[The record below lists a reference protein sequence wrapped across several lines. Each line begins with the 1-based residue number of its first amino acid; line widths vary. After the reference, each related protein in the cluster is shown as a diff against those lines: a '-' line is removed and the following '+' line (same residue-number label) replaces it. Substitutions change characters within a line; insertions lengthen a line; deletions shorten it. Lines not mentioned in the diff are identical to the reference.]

1 MSHPSWL
8 PPKSTNEPVGHVT
21 ARMETTHTFGT
32 PSISVSTQQTP
43 KKFAPVVAPKP
54 KYNPYKQPGG
64 DGDFLPPPPPPVD
77 DLGNIT
83 SSQGAFPPP
92 PPLDD
97 MTFNVQVNPGG
108 KTLEERRSS
117 LDAEID
123 SLTSIL
129 ADLESSSPYK
139 PRTQQGSGTLSSS
152 ATTTPS
158 VSTPVTG
165 HKRMIIPNQPPLTA
179 TKKSAA
185 KAPGQP
191 APIPVTPVG
200 TLKPQPVPASYAT
213 ASTPSRPAFN
223 IQVRTAQPS
232 PHYQPPA
239 PQPAHYGSLGPGQPY
254 APAPARPPGA
264 PQYGPPQPRGHDY
277 GYAPPPSRPS
287 EPSYGYAPP
296 QGRYQEPYYGGYG
309 GRNGSEAPYV
319 PQSTW
324 KVEPAYPTS
333 NTVGQAPPGLYQ
345 PSGTKKTYITDPVLA
360 PQPPTMQQKVTGQ
373 DQGQASIMFDALL
386 TQQCLSWLFLAASPA
401 WSLSD
406 YNIFKQGT
414 ILLLFLHL
422 ISNPVEFI
430 KTDQV
435 KAMARFYLFGPEKS
449 YEKLVFA
456 SGYPSS
462 GPASSTPAFRP
473 EDELEHLT
481 KKMLYDMENPPSDDY
496 FGRCARCGENVVG
509 EGTGCTAM
517 DQVFH
522 VECFTCMMCNNKLRG
537 QPFYAVEKKAYCEP
551 CYIMCDV
558 VILKSMKV
566 NDLLNTLEQCS
577 VCAKPIMERILRA
590 TGKAYHP
597 HCFTCVMCH
606 RSLDGIPFTVDAGG
620 NIHCIE
626 DFHKKFA
633 PRCSVC
639 KEPIMPAPGQEET
652 VRIVALDR
660 DFHVQCYRCEDCGGL
675 LSEGDNQ
682 GCYPLDGHILCKTC
696 NSARIQALTAKAST
710 DL

>member
-97 MTFNVQVNPGG
+97 ATYNVQVNPGG

-139 PRTQQGSGTLSSS
+139 PRTQQVSGTSSSS

-179 TKKSAA
+179 TKKSTA
-185 KAPGQP
+185 KGPGQP

-223 IQVRTAQPS
+223 VQVRTAQPS
-232 PHYQPPA
+232 PHYQPPV
-239 PQPAHYGSLGPGQPY
+239 PQPVHYGSLGPGQPY
-254 APAPARPPGA
+254 TAPPSRQPAA
-264 PQYGPPQPRGHDY
+264 PQYGAPPPHGPDY
-277 GYAPPPSRPS
+277 GYAPAPSRPA
-287 EPSYGYAPP
+287 EPAYGYAPS
-296 QGRYQEPYYGGYG
+296 QGRYQDPYYGGYG

-319 PQSTW
+319 PQSSW
-324 KVEPAYPTS
+324 KAEPVYPAS
-333 NTVGQAPPGLYQ
+333 NAMGQAPPGLYH
-345 PSGTKKTYITDPVLA
+345 PPGTKKTYITDPVLA
-360 PQPPTMQQKVTGQ
+360 PQPPTLQQK
-373 DQGQASIMFDALL
+373 
-386 TQQCLSWLFLAASPA
+386 
-401 WSLSD
+401 
-406 YNIFKQGT
+406 
-414 ILLLFLHL
+414 
-422 ISNPVEFI
+422 
-430 KTDQV
+430 
-435 KAMARFYLFGPEKS
+435 
-449 YEKLVFA
+449 

-522 VECFTCMMCNNKLRG
+522 VECFTCMKCNNKLRG

-551 CYIMCDV
+551 CYI
-558 VILKSMKV
+558 
-566 NDLLNTLEQCS
+566 NTLEQCS
-577 VCAKPIMERILRA
+577 VCTKPIMERILRA

>member
-97 MTFNVQVNPGG
+97 VTYNVQVNPGG

-139 PRTQQGSGTLSSS
+139 PRTQQGSGTSSS
-152 ATTTPS
+152 ATTTTPS

-179 TKKSAA
+179 TKKSTA
-185 KAPGQP
+185 KGPGQS

-223 IQVRTAQPS
+223 VQVRTAQPS
-232 PHYQPPA
+232 PHYQPPG
-239 PQPAHYGSLGPGQPY
+239 PQPGHYGSLGPGQPY
-254 APAPARPPGA
+254 ATAPSRQPAA
-264 PQYGPPQPRGHDY
+264 PQYGAPQPHGPDY
-277 GYAPPPSRPS
+277 GYAPPAGRPA
-287 EPSYGYAPP
+287 EPAYGYAPP
-296 QGRYQEPYYGGYG
+296 QGRYQDPYYGGYG

-319 PQSTW
+319 PQSSW
-324 KVEPAYPTS
+324 KAEPAYPAS
-333 NTVGQAPPGLYQ
+333 NAMGQAPPGLYQ
-345 PSGTKKTYITDPVLA
+345 PPGMKKTYITDPVLA
-360 PQPPTMQQKVTGQ
+360 PQPPALQQK
-373 DQGQASIMFDALL
+373 
-386 TQQCLSWLFLAASPA
+386 
-401 WSLSD
+401 
-406 YNIFKQGT
+406 
-414 ILLLFLHL
+414 
-422 ISNPVEFI
+422 
-430 KTDQV
+430 
-435 KAMARFYLFGPEKS
+435 
-449 YEKLVFA
+449 

-462 GPASSTPAFRP
+462 GPASNAPASSFRP

-481 KKMLYDMENPPSDDY
+481 KKMLYDMENPPSDEY
-496 FGRCARCGENVVG
+496 FGCCARCGKNVVG

-522 VECFTCMMCNNKLRG
+522 VECFTCIMCNNKLRG
-537 QPFYAVEKKAYCEP
+537 QPFYAVDKKAYCEP
-551 CYIMCDV
+551 CYI
-558 VILKSMKV
+558 
-566 NDLLNTLEQCS
+566 NTLEQCS
-577 VCAKPIMERILRA
+577 VCAKPILERILRA

-606 RSLDGIPFTVDAGG
+606 QSLDGIPFTVDAGG

>member
-8 PPKSTNEPVGHVT
+8 PPKNSSEPVGHVT
-21 ARMETTHTFGT
+21 ARMETTHAFGT
-32 PSISVSTQQTP
+32 PSLSVSTQQTP

-54 KYNPYKQPGG
+54 KYNPYRQAEGE
-64 DGDFLPPPPPPVD
+64 GDFPPPPPPPSED
-77 DLGNIT
+77 PGYLPPPP
-83 SSQGAFPPP
+83 GAFPPP
-92 PPLDD
+92 PPPDQAL
-97 MTFNVQVNPGG
+97 FNIEVNPGA

-139 PRTQQGSGTLSSS
+139 PRTQQGSMAPGGSPV
-152 ATTTPS
+152 ATPP
-158 VSTPVTG
+158 VSTPVTS
-165 HKRMIIPNQPPLTA
+165 HKRMVIPNQPPLTA
-179 TKKSAA
+179 TKKSASKPA
-185 KAPGQP
+185 GQP
-191 APIPVTPVG
+191 SPIPVTPVG

-213 ASTPSRPAFN
+213 ASTPTRPTFN
-223 IQVRTAQPS
+223 VQVKSAQPT

-239 PQPAHYGSLGPGQPY
+239 PQYSSLVPNQ
-254 APAPARPPGA
+254 
-264 PQYGPPQPRGHDY
+264 PPQPPPAAPYALSQPRGPDY
-277 GYAPPPSRPS
+277 SYAPHPIHYPEPNYSYAPPP
-287 EPSYGYAPP
+287 AH
-296 QGRYQEPYYGGYG
+296 YQESGFHGGPSYG
-309 GRNGSEAPYV
+309 GRNGTELSYL
-319 PQSTW
+319 PQNTW
-324 KVEPAYPTS
+324 KPEPMHPGGQNPSS
-333 NTVGQAPPGLYQ
+333 N
-345 PSGTKKTYITDPVLA
+345 TKKTSIAEPTPVL
-360 PQPPTMQQKVTGQ
+360 QPSSLQPKS
-373 DQGQASIMFDALL
+373 GQAG
-386 TQQCLSWLFLAASPA
+386 P
-401 WSLSD
+401 
-406 YNIFKQGT
+406 
-414 ILLLFLHL
+414 
-422 ISNPVEFI
+422 NPP
-430 KTDQV
+430 
-435 KAMARFYLFGPEKS
+435 L
-449 YEKLVFA
+449 
-456 SGYPSS
+456 
-462 GPASSTPAFRP
+462 FRP

-522 VECFTCMMCNNKLRG
+522 VDCFSCMTCGNKLRG

-551 CYIMCDV
+551 CYI
-558 VILKSMKV
+558 
-566 NDLLNTLEQCS
+566 NTLEQCS
-577 VCAKPIMERILRA
+577 ICAKPIMERILRA

-597 HCFTCVMCH
+597 HCFTCVMCQ

-626 DFHKKFA
+626 DFHRKFA

-639 KEPIMPAPGQEET
+639 KEPIMPAQGKEET

>member
-8 PPKSTNEPVGHVT
+8 PPKNSSEPVGHVT
-21 ARMETTHTFGT
+21 ARMETTHAFGT
-32 PSISVSTQQTP
+32 PSISISTQQTP

-54 KYNPYKQPGG
+54 KYNPYRQPEGEG
-64 DGDFLPPPPPPVD
+64 DLPPPPPPPLPLD
-77 DLGNIT
+77 DLGN
-83 SSQGAFPPP
+83 FPPP
-92 PPLDD
+92 PDSLPPPLPPPDEAP
-97 MTFNVQVNPGG
+97 FSVQANPGG

-129 ADLESSSPYK
+129 ADLENSSPYK
-139 PRTQQGSGTLSSS
+139 PRTQQGAGIPGGSPV
-152 ATTTPS
+152 ATPP

-165 HKRMIIPNQPPLTA
+165 HKRMVIPNQPPLTA
-179 TKKSAA
+179 TKKSAS
-185 KAPGQP
+185 KPGSQP
-191 APIPVTPVG
+191 SPIPVTPVG
-200 TLKPQPVPASYAT
+200 TLKPQPMPAPYTT
-213 ASTPSRPAFN
+213 ASTSARPTFN
-223 IQVRTAQPS
+223 VQVKSAQPA
-232 PHYQPPA
+232 PHFQPPA
-239 PQPAHYGSLGPGQPY
+239 PQYSSVVPNQAAQPAPSLGPAPY
-254 APAPARPPGA
+254 APSPPRLPDYSYAAQPAPHP
-264 PQYGPPQPRGHDY
+264 
-277 GYAPPPSRPS
+277 

-296 QGRYQEPYYGGYG
+296 PPRYPESAYPGGPSYG
-309 GRNGSEAPYV
+309 GRNGSEPPYL
-319 PQSTW
+319 PQNAW
-324 KVEPAYPTS
+324 KPPEQGSPSPGAAAWNPTGQYP
-333 NTVGQAPPGLYQ
+333 PPN
-345 PSGTKKTYITDPVLA
+345 TKKTYITDPPLL
-360 PQPPTMQQKVTGQ
+360 QPKS
-373 DQGQASIMFDALL
+373 GQA
-386 TQQCLSWLFLAASPA
+386 
-401 WSLSD
+401 
-406 YNIFKQGT
+406 
-414 ILLLFLHL
+414 
-422 ISNPVEFI
+422 
-430 KTDQV
+430 
-435 KAMARFYLFGPEKS
+435 GP
-449 YEKLVFA
+449 
-456 SGYPSS
+456 GPN
-462 GPASSTPAFRP
+462 PASNTPLFRP

-481 KKMLYDMENPPSDDY
+481 KKMLYDMENPPSEEY
-496 FGRCARCGENVVG
+496 FGRCSRCGENVVG

-522 VECFTCMMCNNKLRG
+522 VECFTCMTCNNTLRG

-551 CYIMCDV
+551 CYI
-558 VILKSMKV
+558 
-566 NDLLNTLEQCS
+566 NTLEQCS

-597 HCFTCVMCH
+597 HCFTCVICQ

-626 DFHKKFA
+626 DFHRKFA

-639 KEPIMPAPGQEET
+639 KEPIMPAQGQEET

>member
-77 DLGNIT
+77 DLGNVT

-97 MTFNVQVNPGG
+97 VTFNVQVNPGG
-108 KTLEERRSS
+108 KTVEERRSS

-152 ATTTPS
+152 AATTPS

-179 TKKSAA
+179 TKKSTA
-185 KAPGQP
+185 KGPGQP

-223 IQVRTAQPS
+223 IQ
-232 PHYQPPA
+232 
-239 PQPAHYGSLGPGQPY
+239 
-254 APAPARPPGA
+254 
-264 PQYGPPQPRGHDY
+264 
-277 GYAPPPSRPS
+277 
-287 EPSYGYAPP
+287 
-296 QGRYQEPYYGGYG
+296 
-309 GRNGSEAPYV
+309 
-319 PQSTW
+319 
-324 KVEPAYPTS
+324 
-333 NTVGQAPPGLYQ
+333 
-345 PSGTKKTYITDPVLA
+345 
-360 PQPPTMQQKVTGQ
+360 
-373 DQGQASIMFDALL
+373 
-386 TQQCLSWLFLAASPA
+386 
-401 WSLSD
+401 
-406 YNIFKQGT
+406 
-414 ILLLFLHL
+414 
-422 ISNPVEFI
+422 
-430 KTDQV
+430 
-435 KAMARFYLFGPEKS
+435 
-449 YEKLVFA
+449 
-456 SGYPSS
+456 SGYSSS

-551 CYIMCDV
+551 CYI
-558 VILKSMKV
+558 
-566 NDLLNTLEQCS
+566 NTLEQCS

>member
-8 PPKSTNEPVGHVT
+8 PPKSTNEPVGHVA

-83 SSQGAFPPP
+83 SPQGAFPPP

-97 MTFNVQVNPGG
+97 ITYNVQVNPGG

-139 PRTQQGSGTLSSS
+139 PRTQQGSGTSSSS
-152 ATTTPS
+152 AATTPS

-179 TKKSAA
+179 TKKSTA
-185 KAPGQP
+185 KGPGQP

-223 IQVRTAQPS
+223 VQVRTAQPS
-232 PHYQPPA
+232 PHCQQPG
-239 PQPAHYGSLGPGQPY
+239 PQPGHYGSLGPGQPY
-254 APAPARPPGA
+254 GSAPSRQPAA
-264 PQYGPPQPRGHDY
+264 PQYGAPQPHGPDY
-277 GYAPPPSRPS
+277 GYGPPPGRPA
-287 EPSYGYAPP
+287 EPAYGYAPP
-296 QGRYQEPYYGGYG
+296 QGRYQDPYYGGYG

-319 PQSTW
+319 PQGSW
-324 KVEPAYPTS
+324 KAEPAYPAS
-333 NTVGQAPPGLYQ
+333 NAVGQAPPGLYQ
-345 PSGTKKTYITDPVLA
+345 PPSTKKTYITDPVMA
-360 PQPPTMQQKVTGQ
+360 PQPPALQQK
-373 DQGQASIMFDALL
+373 
-386 TQQCLSWLFLAASPA
+386 
-401 WSLSD
+401 
-406 YNIFKQGT
+406 
-414 ILLLFLHL
+414 
-422 ISNPVEFI
+422 
-430 KTDQV
+430 
-435 KAMARFYLFGPEKS
+435 
-449 YEKLVFA
+449 

-473 EDELEHLT
+473 EEELEHLT
-481 KKMLYDMENPPSDDY
+481 KKMLYDMENPPSDEY

-522 VECFTCMMCNNKLRG
+522 VECFTCIKCSSKLRG

-551 CYIMCDV
+551 CYI
-558 VILKSMKV
+558 S
-566 NDLLNTLEQCS
+566 TLEQCS

>member
-8 PPKSTNEPVGHVT
+8 PPKSTNEPLGHVT

-32 PSISVSTQQTP
+32 PSISVSTQQNP

-97 MTFNVQVNPGG
+97 VTYNVQVKPGG
-108 KTLEERRSS
+108 KTLEERRCS

-139 PRTQQGSGTLSSS
+139 PRTQQGSGTSSSS
-152 ATTTPS
+152 AATTPS

-179 TKKSAA
+179 TKKSTA
-185 KAPGQP
+185 KGPGQP

-223 IQVRTAQPS
+223 VQVRTAQPS
-232 PHYQPPA
+232 PHYQPPS
-239 PQPAHYGSLGPGQPY
+239 PQPGHYGSLGPAQPY
-254 APAPARPPGA
+254 APAPSRQPAA
-264 PQYGPPQPRGHDY
+264 PQYGAPQPQGPSY
-277 GYAPPPSRPS
+277 GCGRPA
-287 EPSYGYAPP
+287 EPAYGYAPP
-296 QGRYQEPYYGGYG
+296 QGRYQDPYYGGYG

-319 PQSTW
+319 PQSSW
-324 KVEPAYPTS
+324 KAEPAYPAS
-333 NTVGQAPPGLYQ
+333 NAMGQAPPGLYQ
-345 PSGTKKTYITDPVLA
+345 PPGTKKTYITDPVLA
-360 PQPPTMQQKVTGQ
+360 PQPPPLQQK
-373 DQGQASIMFDALL
+373 
-386 TQQCLSWLFLAASPA
+386 
-401 WSLSD
+401 
-406 YNIFKQGT
+406 
-414 ILLLFLHL
+414 
-422 ISNPVEFI
+422 
-430 KTDQV
+430 
-435 KAMARFYLFGPEKS
+435 
-449 YEKLVFA
+449 

-481 KKMLYDMENPPSDDY
+481 KKMLYDMENPPSDNF

-522 VECFTCMMCNNKLRG
+522 VECFTCKVCNNKLRG

-551 CYIMCDV
+551 CYI
-558 VILKSMKV
+558 K
-566 NDLLNTLEQCS
+566 TLEQCS

>member
-21 ARMETTHTFGT
+21 ARMETTHAFGT

-83 SSQGAFPPP
+83 SQGAFPPP
-92 PPLDD
+92 PPMDD
-97 MTFNVQVNPGG
+97 VTFNVQVNPGG

-139 PRTQQGSGTLSSS
+139 PRTQQGSGTTSSS
-152 ATTTPS
+152 AATAPS

-179 TKKSAA
+179 TKKSTA
-185 KAPGQP
+185 KGPGQP
-191 APIPVTPVG
+191 APIPVTPIG

-213 ASTPSRPAFN
+213 ASTPSRPTFN
-223 IQVRTAQPS
+223 VQVRTAQPS
-232 PHYQPPA
+232 PHYQPPG
-239 PQPAHYGSLGPGQPY
+239 PQPSHYGSVGPGQPY
-254 APAPARPPGA
+254 SAPPSRPPGA
-264 PQYGPPQPRGHDY
+264 PQYGSPQQPRGPDY
-277 GYAPPPSRPS
+277 GYAPPPARPS
-287 EPSYGYAPP
+287 EPSYGYAPQ
-296 QGRYQEPYYGGYG
+296 QGRYQDPYYGGYG
-309 GRNGSEAPYV
+309 GRNGSEAPYM

-324 KVEPAYPTS
+324 KVEPAYPAS

-345 PSGTKKTYITDPVLA
+345 PPGTKKTYITDPGMA
-360 PQPPTMQQKVTGQ
+360 PQPLQQK
-373 DQGQASIMFDALL
+373 
-386 TQQCLSWLFLAASPA
+386 
-401 WSLSD
+401 
-406 YNIFKQGT
+406 
-414 ILLLFLHL
+414 
-422 ISNPVEFI
+422 
-430 KTDQV
+430 
-435 KAMARFYLFGPEKS
+435 
-449 YEKLVFA
+449 

-551 CYIMCDV
+551 CYIGKLLTKNIWFASSV
-558 VILKSMKV
+558 AEEILA
-566 NDLLNTLEQCS
+566 LGS
-577 VCAKPIMERILRA
+577 VQRK
-590 TGKAYHP
+590 G
-597 HCFTCVMCH
+597 
-606 RSLDGIPFTVDAGG
+606 
-620 NIHCIE
+620 
-626 DFHKKFA
+626 
-633 PRCSVC
+633 
-639 KEPIMPAPGQEET
+639 
-652 VRIVALDR
+652 
-660 DFHVQCYRCEDCGGL
+660 
-675 LSEGDNQ
+675 
-682 GCYPLDGHILCKTC
+682 
-696 NSARIQALTAKAST
+696 
-710 DL
+710 

>member
-8 PPKSTNEPVGHVT
+8 PPKSTNEPLGHVT

-97 MTFNVQVNPGG
+97 VTYNVQVNPGG

-139 PRTQQGSGTLSSS
+139 PRTQQGSGTSSS
-152 ATTTPS
+152 STAATPS

-179 TKKSAA
+179 TKKSTA
-185 KAPGQP
+185 KGPGQP

-223 IQVRTAQPS
+223 VQVRTAQPS
-232 PHYQPPA
+232 PHYQPPS
-239 PQPAHYGSLGPGQPY
+239 PQPGHYGSLGPGQPY
-254 APAPARPPGA
+254 ATAPSRQPAA
-264 PQYGPPQPRGHDY
+264 PQYGAPQPHGPNY
-277 GYAPPPSRPS
+277 GYAPPPGRPA
-287 EPSYGYAPP
+287 EPAYGYAPP
-296 QGRYQEPYYGGYG
+296 QGRYQDPYYGGYG
-309 GRNGSEAPYV
+309 GRNGSEAPYM
-319 PQSTW
+319 PQSSW
-324 KVEPAYPTS
+324 KAEPAYPAS
-333 NTVGQAPPGLYQ
+333 NAMGQAAPGLYQ
-345 PSGTKKTYITDPVLA
+345 PPGAKKTYITDPVLA
-360 PQPPTMQQKVTGQ
+360 PQPPALQQK
-373 DQGQASIMFDALL
+373 
-386 TQQCLSWLFLAASPA
+386 
-401 WSLSD
+401 
-406 YNIFKQGT
+406 
-414 ILLLFLHL
+414 
-422 ISNPVEFI
+422 
-430 KTDQV
+430 
-435 KAMARFYLFGPEKS
+435 
-449 YEKLVFA
+449 

-522 VECFTCMMCNNKLRG
+522 VECFTCIMCSNKLRG

-551 CYIMCDV
+551 CYI
-558 VILKSMKV
+558 
-566 NDLLNTLEQCS
+566 NTLEQCS

>member
-97 MTFNVQVNPGG
+97 VTFNVQVNPGA

-139 PRTQQGSGTLSSS
+139 PRTQQGSGTSSSS
-152 ATTTPS
+152 AATTPS

-179 TKKSAA
+179 TKKSTA
-185 KAPGQP
+185 KGPGQP

-223 IQVRTAQPS
+223 VQVRTAQPS
-232 PHYQPPA
+232 PHYQPPG

-254 APAPARPPGA
+254 APPPARPPGA
-264 PQYGPPQPRGHDY
+264 PHYGPPQPHGPDY
-277 GYAPPPSRPS
+277 GYAPPPARPS
-287 EPSYGYAPP
+287 EPAYGYAPP
-296 QGRYQEPYYGGYG
+296 QGRYQDPYYGGYG

-319 PQSTW
+319 PQSSW
-324 KVEPAYPTS
+324 KAEPAYPAS
-333 NTVGQAPPGLYQ
+333 NTMGQAPPGLYQ

-360 PQPPTMQQKVTGQ
+360 PQPPALQQK
-373 DQGQASIMFDALL
+373 
-386 TQQCLSWLFLAASPA
+386 
-401 WSLSD
+401 
-406 YNIFKQGT
+406 
-414 ILLLFLHL
+414 
-422 ISNPVEFI
+422 
-430 KTDQV
+430 
-435 KAMARFYLFGPEKS
+435 
-449 YEKLVFA
+449 

-551 CYIMCDV
+551 CYI
-558 VILKSMKV
+558 
-566 NDLLNTLEQCS
+566 NTLEQCS

>member
-97 MTFNVQVNPGG
+97 ITYNVQVNPGG
-108 KTLEERRSS
+108 KTLEERRCS

-139 PRTQQGSGTLSSS
+139 PRTQQGSGTSSSS
-152 ATTTPS
+152 AATTPS

-179 TKKSAA
+179 TKKSTA
-185 KAPGQP
+185 KGPGQP

-200 TLKPQPVPASYAT
+200 TLKPQPVPASYTT

-223 IQVRTAQPS
+223 VQVRTAQPS
-232 PHYQPPA
+232 PHYQPSS
-239 PQPAHYGSLGPGQPY
+239 PQPGHYGSLGPGQPY
-254 APAPARPPGA
+254 GTAPSRQPAA
-264 PQYGPPQPRGHDY
+264 PQYGAPQPQGPNY
-277 GYAPPPSRPS
+277 GYGPPPGRPA
-287 EPSYGYAPP
+287 EPAYGYAPP
-296 QGRYQEPYYGGYG
+296 QGRYQDPYYGGYG

-319 PQSTW
+319 PQSSW
-324 KVEPAYPTS
+324 KAEPAYPAS
-333 NTVGQAPPGLYQ
+333 NAMGQAPPGLYQ
-345 PSGTKKTYITDPVLA
+345 PPGTKKTYITDPVLA
-360 PQPPTMQQKVTGQ
+360 PQPPTLQQK
-373 DQGQASIMFDALL
+373 
-386 TQQCLSWLFLAASPA
+386 
-401 WSLSD
+401 
-406 YNIFKQGT
+406 
-414 ILLLFLHL
+414 
-422 ISNPVEFI
+422 
-430 KTDQV
+430 
-435 KAMARFYLFGPEKS
+435 
-449 YEKLVFA
+449 

-522 VECFTCMMCNNKLRG
+522 VECFTCIMCNNKLRG

-551 CYIMCDV
+551 CYI
-558 VILKSMKV
+558 
-566 NDLLNTLEQCS
+566 NTLEQCS

>member
-8 PPKSTNEPVGHVT
+8 PPKSTNEPVGHIT

-97 MTFNVQVNPGG
+97 VTFNVQVNPGG

-139 PRTQQGSGTLSSS
+139 PRTQQGSGTSSSS
-152 ATTTPS
+152 AATPPS

-179 TKKSAA
+179 TKKSTA
-185 KAPGQP
+185 KGPGQP

-200 TLKPQPVPASYAT
+200 TLKPQPVPAPYAT

-223 IQVRTAQPS
+223 VQVRTAQPS

-239 PQPAHYGSLGPGQPY
+239 PQPVHYGSLGPSQSYTP
-254 APAPARPPGA
+254 PPARLPSTPQYGA
-264 PQYGPPQPRGHDY
+264 PQPHGPDY
-277 GYAPPPSRPS
+277 GYAPPPARPS
-287 EPSYGYAPP
+287 EPPYGYAPP
-296 QGRYQEPYYGGYG
+296 QGRYQDPYYGGYG
-309 GRNGSEAPYV
+309 GRNGSEAPYM
-319 PQSTW
+319 PQSSW
-324 KVEPAYPTS
+324 KAEPAYPAS
-333 NTVGQAPPGLYQ
+333 NTVGQGPPGLYQ
-345 PSGTKKTYITDPVLA
+345 PTGTKKTYITDPVLA
-360 PQPPTMQQKVTGQ
+360 PQPPALQQK
-373 DQGQASIMFDALL
+373 
-386 TQQCLSWLFLAASPA
+386 
-401 WSLSD
+401 
-406 YNIFKQGT
+406 
-414 ILLLFLHL
+414 
-422 ISNPVEFI
+422 
-430 KTDQV
+430 
-435 KAMARFYLFGPEKS
+435 
-449 YEKLVFA
+449 

-462 GPASSTPAFRP
+462 GPASSTPVFRP

-522 VECFTCMMCNNKLRG
+522 VECFTCMKCNSKLRG

-551 CYIMCDV
+551 CYIFCEECAAFLVAVDKMGEG
-558 VILKSMKV
+558 
-566 NDLLNTLEQCS
+566 LE
-577 VCAKPIMERILRA
+577 M
-590 TGKAYHP
+590 HP
-597 HCFTCVMCH
+597 TENC
-606 RSLDGIPFTVDAGG
+606 
-620 NIHCIE
+620 
-626 DFHKKFA
+626 
-633 PRCSVC
+633 
-639 KEPIMPAPGQEET
+639 
-652 VRIVALDR
+652 
-660 DFHVQCYRCEDCGGL
+660 
-675 LSEGDNQ
+675 
-682 GCYPLDGHILCKTC
+682 
-696 NSARIQALTAKAST
+696 
-710 DL
+710 

>member
-8 PPKSTNEPVGHVT
+8 PPKNTGESLGHVP
-21 ARMETTHTFGT
+21 ARMETTHSFGT
-32 PSISVSTQQTP
+32 PSISVSMQQPP

-54 KYNPYKQPGG
+54 KYNPYKAPGAEVSRCSRGTFLSRSTPAAGVCATTGPGRG
-64 DGDFLPPPPPPVD
+64 DGGPIVRSLRGGGERA
-77 DLGNIT
+77 LGIHPGW
-83 SSQGAFPPP
+83 SPAPGSAS
-92 PPLDD
+92 LDG
-97 MTFNVQVNPGG
+97 QLSIWWHGNPGS

-129 ADLESSSPYK
+129 ADLECSSPYK
-139 PRTQQGSGTLSSS
+139 PRSQQGAAISTAS
-152 ATTTPS
+152 PP

-165 HKRMIIPNQPPLTA
+165 HKRMVIPNQPPLTA
-179 TKKSAA
+179 TKKSTLKPQAA
-185 KAPGQP
+185 SQP
-191 APIPVTPVG
+191 SPIPVAPIG
-200 TLKPQPVPASYAT
+200 LLKPQPQPVPASYTT
-213 ASTPSRPAFN
+213 ASTPSRPTFN
-223 IQVRTAQPS
+223 VHVKSAQPS
-232 PHYQPPA
+232 SHFMPAGSPGQYYSSGPSHAYA
-239 PQPAHYGSLGPGQPY
+239 PQAPPGPGPAHYVPPTSRGGPEYGYTPPPGRQPEPAYSY
-254 APAPARPPGA
+254 AP
-264 PQYGPPQPRGHDY
+264 
-277 GYAPPPSRPS
+277 S
-287 EPSYGYAPP
+287 
-296 QGRYQEPYYGGYG
+296 QGRYQEPYYPAYG
-309 GRNGSEAPYV
+309 GRNGSEAGYGQQNP
-319 PQSTW
+319 W
-324 KVEPAYPTS
+324 KPEPAY
-333 NTVGQAPPGLYQ
+333 APPPQAGPPNPAGLYQ
-345 PSGTKKTYITDPVLA
+345 PPEPKKTYITDPVLA
-360 PQPPTMQQKVTGQ
+360 PQNPGPPQPKG
-373 DQGQASIMFDALL
+373 GHPGPAG
-386 TQQCLSWLFLAASPA
+386 AASGQ
-401 WSLSD
+401 S
-406 YNIFKQGT
+406 
-414 ILLLFLHL
+414 
-422 ISNPVEFI
+422 
-430 KTDQV
+430 
-435 KAMARFYLFGPEKS
+435 
-449 YEKLVFA
+449 
-456 SGYPSS
+456 
-462 GPASSTPAFRP
+462 FRP

-481 KKMLYDMENPPSDDY
+481 KKMLYDMENPPSDEY

-522 VECFTCMMCNNKLRG
+522 VDCFTCIVCSTKLRG

-551 CYIMCDV
+551 CYI
-558 VILKSMKV
+558 
-566 NDLLNTLEQCS
+566 NTLEQCN

-597 HCFTCVMCH
+597 HCFTCVMCR

-620 NIHCIE
+620 HIHCIE

-696 NSARIQALTAKAST
+696 NSARIRVLTAKAST

>member
-97 MTFNVQVNPGG
+97 VTFNVQVNPGG

-139 PRTQQGSGTLSSS
+139 PRTQQV
-152 ATTTPS
+152 S
-158 VSTPVTG
+158 VTVCKQRVG
-165 HKRMIIPNQPPLTA
+165 KR
-179 TKKSAA
+179 
-185 KAPGQP
+185 
-191 APIPVTPVG
+191 
-200 TLKPQPVPASYAT
+200 PAST
-213 ASTPSRPAFN
+213 AGRGPLPR
-223 IQVRTAQPS
+223 
-232 PHYQPPA
+232 A
-239 PQPAHYGSLGPGQPY
+239 PLNSYRPY
-254 APAPARPPGA
+254 AAPPARPPGA
-264 PQYGPPQPRGHDY
+264 PQYGPPQPHGPDY
-277 GYAPPPSRPS
+277 GYAPPPTRPS
-287 EPSYGYAPP
+287 EPAYSYAPP
-296 QGRYQEPYYGGYG
+296 QGRYQDPYYGGYG

-319 PQSTW
+319 PQSSW
-324 KVEPAYPTS
+324 KAEPAYPAS
-333 NTVGQAPPGLYQ
+333 NTMGQAPPGLYQ
-345 PSGTKKTYITDPVLA
+345 PPSTKKTYITDPVLA
-360 PQPPTMQQKVTGQ
+360 PQPPALQQKVG
-373 DQGQASIMFDALL
+373 D
-386 TQQCLSWLFLAASPA
+386 
-401 WSLSD
+401 
-406 YNIFKQGT
+406 
-414 ILLLFLHL
+414 
-422 ISNPVEFI
+422 
-430 KTDQV
+430 
-435 KAMARFYLFGPEKS
+435 
-449 YEKLVFA
+449 

-551 CYIMCDV
+551 CYI
-558 VILKSMKV
+558 
-566 NDLLNTLEQCS
+566 NTLEQCS